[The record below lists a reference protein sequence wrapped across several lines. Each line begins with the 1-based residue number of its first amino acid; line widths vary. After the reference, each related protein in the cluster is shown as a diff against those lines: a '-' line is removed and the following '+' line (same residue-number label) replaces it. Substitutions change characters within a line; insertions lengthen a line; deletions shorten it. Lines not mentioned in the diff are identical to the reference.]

1 MKEWKKIFTERAPKD
16 TVNGT
21 ERNHKTEW
29 LENWKRKWKS
39 MLGKEQRSKWK
50 HFWGKTWDACKKFL
64 FINNILA
71 VLLTLLS
78 TALLLYAFLY
88 QNANPIVSYISYFIS
103 AYTLTVVVIKMPPLC
118 KKIKRGLYGNK
129 YSGMYLSDSQLRAR
143 ISLYTGCGISIFY
156 ACFKLGMG
164 IYLSSVWLGA
174 VAIYYI
180 ILSLMRFALLRKY
193 RQSKWYETEEEL
205 RLFGLKS
212 FRFCGTLMFLL
223 NIAVSGLVVQMIWQ
237 NKAYE
242 YPGFLIY
249 ATAAYAF
256 YCLTMA
262 IINII
267 KYRRMEQPILSA
279 AKMLSFACALISILA
294 MQTAMLTQ
302 FGDGQENFARLMN
315 SLTGGAVCLCIFVMA
330 VWMVRK
336 ANREI
341 VSLKEAAQKEAV
353 S

>member
-1 MKEWKKIFTERAPKD
+1 MKIQKKSRIKYKELRKKFCDKWNLLCSKFPKEKWCIFWKKAWII
-16 TVNGT
+16 
-21 ERNHKTEW
+21 
-29 LENWKRKWKS
+29 
-39 MLGKEQRSKWK
+39 SKK
-50 HFWGKTWDACKKFL
+50 LL

-71 VLLTLLS
+71 ILLVVLS
-78 TALLLYAFLY
+78 TVLLLYAFLY
-88 QNANPIVSYISYFIS
+88 PDANEIIAYISYFIS
-103 AYTLTVVVIKMPPLC
+103 AYTLTVVVIKMPPVF
-118 KKIKRGLYGNK
+118 KKMKQGLYANK
-129 YSGMYLSDSQLRAR
+129 YSGMYLSDSLLRAR

-156 ACFKLGMG
+156 ACFKFGMG
-164 IYLSSVWLGA
+164 IYLRSVWLGA
-174 VAIYYI
+174 VAVYYI
-180 ILSLMRFALLRKY
+180 ILSLMRFALLRRY
-193 RQSKWYETEEEL
+193 RRSKWYETEAEL

-212 FRFCGTLMFLL
+212 FRFCGILMFLL
-223 NIAVSGLVVQMIWQ
+223 NIAVSGLVMQMIWQ
-237 NKAYE
+237 NKSYE

-262 IINII
+262 IINIV

-330 VWMVRK
+330 VWMVQK

-341 VSLKEAAQKEAV
+341 KDIKAQLQ
-353 S
+353 

>member
-1 MKEWKKIFTERAPKD
+1 MKQWKIKLPKNDKTKEEQTENGSWKVCKKI
-16 TVNGT
+16 
-21 ERNHKTEW
+21 
-29 LENWKRKWKS
+29 
-39 MLGKEQRSKWK
+39 
-50 HFWGKTWDACKKFL
+50 L

-71 VLLTLLS
+71 TLLVLVSAVLLV
-78 TALLLYAFLY
+78 YAFAY
-88 QNANPIVSYISYFIS
+88 PDANAMVAYIGYFIS
-103 AYTLTVVVIKMPPLC
+103 AYTLTVVVIKMPPLFRNM
-118 KKIKRGLYGNK
+118 KRRLYANK
-129 YSGMYLSDSQLRAR
+129 YSGRYLTDSLLRAR
-143 ISLYTGCGISIFY
+143 ISLYTGCGISILY

-164 IYLSSVWLGA
+164 IYLNSVWLGA
-174 VAIYYI
+174 VAVYYI
-180 ILSLMRFALLRKY
+180 ILSLMRFALLRRY
-193 RQSKWYETEEEL
+193 RRSRWYETSKEL

-212 FRFCGTLMFLL
+212 FRFCGILMFLL

-249 ATAAYAF
+249 AMAAYAF

-302 FGDGQENFARLMN
+302 FGQGQENFARLMN

-336 ANREI
+336 SNKEI
-341 VSLKEAAQKEAV
+341 ATIKTAEKEAV
-353 S
+353 

>member
-1 MKEWKKIFTERAPKD
+1 MMIQKSSNFLKEKWCNFRKKAWIIC
-16 TVNGT
+16 
-21 ERNHKTEW
+21 
-29 LENWKRKWKS
+29 KR
-39 MLGKEQRSKWK
+39 L
-50 HFWGKTWDACKKFL
+50 L
-64 FINNILA
+64 FINNVIA
-71 VLLTLLS
+71 VLLVILS
-78 TALLLYAFLY
+78 TVLLLYSFLY
-88 QNANPIVSYISYFIS
+88 PDANEIVSYISYALS
-103 AYTLTVVVIKMPPLC
+103 AYTLTIVVIKMPSLF
-118 KKIKRGLYGNK
+118 KKMKRGLYANK
-129 YSGMYLSDSQLRAR
+129 YSGMYLSDSLLRAR

-156 ACFKLGMG
+156 ACFKFGMG
-164 IYLSSVWLGA
+164 IYIKSVWLGA
-174 VAIYYI
+174 VAVYYI
-180 ILSLMRFALLRKY
+180 ILSLMRFALLRRY
-193 RQSKWYETEEEL
+193 RRSKCYESEEEL

-212 FRFCGTLMFLL
+212 YRFCGILMFLL

-302 FGDGQENFARLMN
+302 FGDGQEDFARLMN
-315 SLTGGAVCLCIFVMA
+315 SLTGGAVCLCIFVVA

-336 ANREI
+336 ANIEI
-341 VSLKEAAQKEAV
+341 KRYKD
-353 S
+353 